1 MIDIDKAIASAVKT
15 GKVSFGANA
24 ALLNAKTGKAKMIV
38 LASNCPKNIKDD
50 IEYYGKLSK
59 VPVMTYKGASMDLA
73 NVCGKTVHYLGA
85 EHQGTWRLRDS
96 ESRGNAVLR
105 ESRLKLEELND
116 NRHKNHC

>member
-38 LASNCPKNIKDD
+38 LSSNCPKNIKDD

-59 VPVMTYKGASMDLA
+59 VPIMTYKGDSMGLA
-73 NVCGKTVHYLGA
+73 NICGKLFIISAFSVREPG
-85 EHQGTWRLRDS
+85 DS
-96 ESRGNAVLR
+96 EILKAV
-105 ESRLKLEELND
+105 EMDYYENSDVVGGTE
-116 NRHKNHC
+116 